1 MIIDGKEYKVVNLL
15 TPKIQKAINLASE
28 KHSGQL
34 RKADGLPY
42 IVHPFAV
49 AWILSNYTDDEDVIA
64 AGLLHDTLEDVAG
77 YRFDD
82 IKKEFGEEVAN
93 IVKEV
98 SEDKDPNIITD
109 EKATWKER
117 KTKYLKHLKIASREA
132 MIVSAADKIH
142 NLSSLL
148 DVYKEQGGAVW
159 KEFNATPEEIIWFN
173 GEVLRILRTRMDGEL
188 VGELE
193 RIYEQVCK
201 ETGLS

>member
-1 MIIDGKEYKVVNLL
+1 MSDKKIIPVKL
-15 TPKIQKAINLASE
+15 TPIIQKAINIASE
-28 KHSGQL
+28 KHLGQK

-82 IKKEFGEEVAN
+82 IKKDFGDRVAN

-109 EKATWKER
+109 EKATWEDR
-117 KTKYLKHLKIASREA
+117 KRKYLKHLQVASREA
-132 MIVSAADKIH
+132 MLVCCADKIH

-148 DVYKEQGGAVW
+148 DVYKEQGDAVCS
-159 KEFNATPEEIIWFN
+159 KFNAPADKILWFN
-173 GEVLRILRTRMDGEL
+173 GEVLRILQTRMDGEF
-188 VGELE
+188 VRELE
-193 RIYEQVCK
+193 RIYTQICEK
-201 ETGLS
+201 TDFSG